1 MAYETKIILDSVTP
15 AGARLTTFQF
25 TLPRIVLAEFNTH
38 RMFSRNSAS
47 SRAIPVD
54 KQIQRVIADPF
65 IPRYFGKNQKGMQ
78 AGTELEEEDRVRAMN
93 AWMNLIDSA
102 VKHAQIFKDIG
113 LHKQLANR
121 VLEVVNWHT
130 IVCTATEYENYWGLR
145 DNGQAA
151 PEIRDSAHE
160 GQELYRKSEP
170 VLVKEGE
177 WHLPYVTGFDVGTEA
192 WTQDQLIAMSSGRCA
207 AVSYLNQDNQLDPN
221 GDIKRTWERLIPGGH
236 MSPTEH
242 PAQSLTREQWIDVA
256 TQQCRSWIH
265 NRVPVGNFWGWLQW
279 RKTLSNEHDFNKI
292 QKTA

>member
-1 MAYETKIILDSVTP
+1 
-15 AGARLTTFQF
+15 
-25 TLPRIVLAEFNTH
+25 
-38 RMFSRNSAS
+38 
-47 SRAIPVD
+47 
-54 KQIQRVIADPF
+54 
-65 IPRYFGKNQKGMQ
+65 
-78 AGTELEEEDRVRAMN
+78 MN

-102 VKHAQIFKDIG
+102 VSHAQVFKDIG

-145 DNGQAA
+145 DNTQAA

-170 VLVKEGE
+170 TLVKEGE
-177 WHLPYVTGFDVGTEA
+177 WHLPYVTGFDFGSPTDGRPFDEKVQPGPG
-192 WTQDQLIAMSSGRCA
+192 WTPEELIAMSAGRCA
-207 AVSYLNQDNQLDPN
+207 AVSYLNQDNQLDPH

-236 MSPTEH
+236 MSPSEH

-256 TQQCRSWIH
+256 TQQCRDWIH

-279 RKTLSNEHDFNKI
+279 RKTLPNEHDFNKI
-292 QKTA
+292 QKS